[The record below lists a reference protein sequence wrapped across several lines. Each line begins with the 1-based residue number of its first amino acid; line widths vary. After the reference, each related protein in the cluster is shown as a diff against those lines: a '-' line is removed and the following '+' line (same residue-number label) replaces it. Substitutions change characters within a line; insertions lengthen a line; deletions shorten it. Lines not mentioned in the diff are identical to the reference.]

1 MKLFA
6 VVGEPS
12 GDLHAADV
20 FSAFKDQLGSAF
32 QSQFFGGDKMIAQMG
47 AENCICHCK
56 ELSFMGVLDVVKN
69 LGTISRKLKLC
80 KQAILDYKPDALLL
94 VDYPGFNL
102 KIAQFAH
109 QHQIPVYYYIAP
121 KVWVWK
127 KNRIKQI
134 KAFVDQ
140 LLVIFPFE
148 KTFFETYHI
157 PTTYVGN
164 PLTEQ
169 LATIKPIPWAQRENI
184 LALIPGSR
192 KQEVIKNLPKMLQIA
207 RRFPQMSCVVTAV
220 SHLPV
225 ELYRDVAKDIEIVF
239 DDLPKVVSRAK
250 VAMTCSGTAT
260 LETALL
266 DTPQVVTYDTNWL
279 TYKLGKLL
287 IKGVN
292 YISLVNILA
301 DKEVIKEHIQS
312 DFNTENTANEISN
325 ILDNTMY
332 REQMLE
338 EYKTIQSQL
347 NKMGTAQHV
356 ATQILS
362 TLNS

>member
-20 FSAFKDQLGSAF
+20 FAAFKQKLGDNF
-32 QSQFFGGDKMIAQMG
+32 QAQFFGGDKMIAQMG
-47 AENCICHCK
+47 AENCICHSK
-56 ELSFMGVLDVVKN
+56 ELSFMGVLDVLKN
-69 LGTISRKLKLC
+69 LPTIARKIKLC
-80 KQAILDYKPDALLL
+80 KQSILSYKPDAILL

-102 KIAQFAH
+102 KIAKFAH
-109 QHQIPVYYYIAP
+109 EHGIPVYYYIAP

-134 KAFVDQ
+134 QAYVDK

-148 KTFFETYHI
+148 KAFFEAYNI
-157 PTTYVGN
+157 DTTYVGN

-169 LATIKPIPWAQRENI
+169 LADIPRTPWETRDNI

-192 KQEVIKNLPKMLQIA
+192 QQEVKKNLPKMLAIA
-207 RRFPQMSCVVTAV
+207 KRFPEMKCVVTAV
-220 SHLPV
+220 SHLPI
-225 ELYRDVAKDIEIVF
+225 ELYNNISENIEVVY
-239 DDLPKVVSRAK
+239 DQLPQVVSRAK

-279 TYKLGKLL
+279 TYKLGRLL

-301 DKEVIKEHIQS
+301 DKDVIQEHIQG
-312 DFNTENTANEISN
+312 DFNTQHTGDEIHH
-325 ILDNTMY
+325 ILHDSAY
-332 REQMLE
+332 RHQMLT
-338 EYKTIQSQL
+338 EYKTLQTQL

-356 ATQILS
+356 AQAILS
-362 TLNS
+362 DK